1 MVTQAFIQ
9 PLLHVLIILPLLL
22 IFIKDRTRNNYF
34 RVLSITFC
42 YYIYCIFLFMPH
54 LVDSFHIIN
63 GNWNWNGKIYGIL
76 SGIAIY
82 FIFRQ
87 QFNDNDF
94 FTLKQNKEGLKA
106 ALKVSCALISIFSL
120 SGILGVKEFNLE
132 TLLFQITMPGIDEEI
147 MFRGILLGLMC
158 SALRNTNKA
167 YKNPAIIING
177 ILFGLAHSLIFQNGK
192 VAFNTGAFIGTG
204 MIGYALAYITIK
216 TRSIL
221 IPMLTHNISN
231 FLKNLFSMI

>member
-1 MVTQAFIQ
+1 MCLFAKSLS
-9 PLLHVLIILPLLL
+9 PDN
-22 IFIKDRTRNNYF
+22 IFGKCCPT
-34 RVLSITFC
+34 SIPNT
-42 YYIYCIFLFMPH
+42 H
-54 LVDSFHIIN
+54 
-63 GNWNWNGKIYGIL
+63 

-87 QFNDNDF
+87 QFKDNDF
-94 FTLKQNKEGLKA
+94 FTFKQNKEGLKA
-106 ALKVSCALISIFSL
+106 ALKVACALSL
-120 SGILGVKEFNLE
+120 SGILSIKEFNLE

-158 SALRNTNKA
+158 SALRNNNKA

-177 ILFGLAHSLIFQNGK
+177 ILFGLAHSLVFQNGK

-221 IPMLTHNISN
+221 IPMLTHNLSN

>member
-1 MVTQAFIQ
+1 M
-9 PLLHVLIILPLLL
+9 
-22 IFIKDRTRNNYF
+22 
-34 RVLSITFC
+34 
-42 YYIYCIFLFMPH
+42 
-54 LVDSFHIIN
+54 
-63 GNWNWNGKIYGIL
+63 

-106 ALKVSCALISIFSL
+106 ALKVACALISIFSL

-158 SALRNTNKA
+158 SVLRNTNKA
-167 YKNPAIIING
+167 YSNPAIIING

-192 VAFNTGAFIGTG
+192 VTFNTGAFIRFSIYYNQNTKYPDS
-204 MIGYALAYITIK
+204 YAN
-216 TRSIL
+216 S
-221 IPMLTHNISN
+221 
-231 FLKNLFSMI
+231 

>member
-1 MVTQAFIQ
+1 
-9 PLLHVLIILPLLL
+9 
-22 IFIKDRTRNNYF
+22 
-34 RVLSITFC
+34 
-42 YYIYCIFLFMPH
+42 MPH

-106 ALKVSCALISIFSL
+106 ALKVAFALISVFSL
-120 SGILGVKEFNLE
+120 SGILSIKEFNLE

-177 ILFGLAHSLIFQNGK
+177 ILFVLAHSLIFQNGK

-204 MIGYALAYITIK
+204 MVGYALAYITIK

-221 IPMLTHNISN
+221 IPMLTHNLSN

>member
-9 PLLHVLIILPLLL
+9 PLLHILIILPLLI
-22 IFIKDRTRNNYF
+22 IFTKDRTRNNYF
-34 RVLSITFC
+34 RVLSIAFC

-54 LVDSFHIIN
+54 LVDSLHIIN

-106 ALKVSCALISIFSL
+106 ALKVSCALISILVS
-120 SGILGVKEFNLE
+120 
-132 TLLFQITMPGIDEEI
+132 
-147 MFRGILLGLMC
+147 
-158 SALRNTNKA
+158 
-167 YKNPAIIING
+167 
-177 ILFGLAHSLIFQNGK
+177 
-192 VAFNTGAFIGTG
+192 
-204 MIGYALAYITIK
+204 LAY
-216 TRSIL
+216 
-221 IPMLTHNISN
+221 
-231 FLKNLFSMI
+231 